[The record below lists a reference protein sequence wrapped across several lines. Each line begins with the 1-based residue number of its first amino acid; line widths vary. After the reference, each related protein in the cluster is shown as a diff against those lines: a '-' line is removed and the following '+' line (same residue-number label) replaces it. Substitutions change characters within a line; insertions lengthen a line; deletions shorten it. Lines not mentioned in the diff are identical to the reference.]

1 MSDLRP
7 WVLRIEGAPVAKP
20 RMTRRDRWMPSK
32 AVQRYFAWADL
43 VKIMGRS
50 LFKRSPLA
58 APVVIRA
65 RFFLPIPRSCAR
77 PERLRRVGAP
87 HVLKPDIK
95 NLIAGLE
102 DALNGI
108 AWNDDSQI
116 VGYDECRKYWAHGPG
131 VTVLEVRPVRCL
143 DDLAKQ
149 GQESYPQGYPQEEVE
164 LSTGG
169 PSI

>member
-32 AVQRYFAWADL
+32 AAARYWAWADI
-43 VKIMGRS
+43 VKLTAKP
-50 LFKRSPLA
+50 LFRRGPLFC
-58 APVVIRA
+58 PVLIEA
-65 RFFLPIPRSCAR
+65 TFFLPIPASCAR
-77 PERLRRVGAP
+77 PERSRRAGTP

-116 VGYDECRKYWAHGPG
+116 VGYEKCCKYWAHTPG
-131 VTVLEVRPVRCL
+131 LTILRVRPMRSL
-143 DDLAKQ
+143 EDL
-149 GQESYPQGYPQEEVE
+149 GDHLGESYTQGYPQEEVE